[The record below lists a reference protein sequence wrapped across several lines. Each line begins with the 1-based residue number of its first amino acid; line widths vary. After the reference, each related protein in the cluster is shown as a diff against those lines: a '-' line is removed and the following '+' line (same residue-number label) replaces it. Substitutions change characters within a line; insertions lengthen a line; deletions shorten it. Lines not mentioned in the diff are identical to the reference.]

1 MKKVLHLGVTDNLGG
16 IETFVVSA
24 YRNID
29 KTKIVFDFG
38 NIYDNL
44 LCFEEEF
51 RNGGATV
58 YQLPNYYKRPFA
70 YIRELKKILLQ
81 NNYDAVHCHMNSAV
95 MLWPLI
101 AAKLSGVKVI
111 VAHSHNSSSDKGI
124 LKDILHQINKNFI
137 PFFANKYIACSDLAA
152 QYFYSNKII
161 KSPKFSIINN
171 AIDVEKFLFSNI
183 TRKQIREKLNVS
195 EDTFLLGHVG
205 RFTPQKNHLFL
216 VGLFAKF
223 HKKFSKSKLLLI
235 GKGELK
241 ETVQK
246 EAEKLGVLSEIIFLE
261 NISDVENYYCAMDVF
276 LLPSLYEGLGIVL
289 IEAQVSG
296 LPILTSTNVPTIV
309 NVGTSK
315 FYAINLQNKKE
326 WLDKLTLVHS
336 FDKTEERN
344 INREFVKQRG
354 FDIKEEVKRIME
366 LYAIWDRT

>member
-1 MKKVLHLGVTDNLGG
+1 
-16 IETFVVSA
+16 
-24 YRNID
+24 
-29 KTKIVFDFG
+29 
-38 NIYDNL
+38 
-44 LCFEEEF
+44 
-51 RNGGATV
+51 
-58 YQLPNYYKRPFA
+58 
-70 YIRELKKILLQ
+70 
-81 NNYDAVHCHMNSAV
+81 
-95 MLWPLI
+95 
-101 AAKLSGVKVI
+101 
-111 VAHSHNSSSDKGI
+111 
-124 LKDILHQINKNFI
+124 
-137 PFFANKYIACSDLAA
+137 
-152 QYFYSNKII
+152 
-161 KSPKFSIINN
+161 
-171 AIDVEKFLFSNI
+171 
-183 TRKQIREKLNVS
+183 EKLNVS
-195 EDTFLLGHVG
+195 GDTFLLGHVG